1 MEPGDQ
7 EMVLEAV
14 EDCEIVDN
22 EVGRGGFRV
31 RDASRNLLEDNT
43 KRGHGYGVRLENAD
57 RNRLRTNTFVGEA
70 TITLRN
76 ADRNELVGNA
86 TDTGDVN
93 VRVLSST
100 QNRIAGNRIEGG
112 PGTTGVYL
120 GGSDRNVI
128 LGNDVRGNLSGL
140 VADAADLNVVYGN
153 RFVGGDAWGTG
164 LSLSTAAHNSSGTV
178 WTSTTSVSPS
188 RRHARTTSSATASA
202 MRTCRPR
209 SIANRRRTR
218 WSETR
223 PSVWTTLTGS
233 RGGDWGVRSTARER
247 GGDGITVTPG

>member
-1 MEPGDQ
+1 MNRTVIRADRARVTNVGGPMEPGDQ

-86 TDTGDVN
+86 TDTEDVN

-164 LSLSTAAHNSSGTV
+164 LSLSTAAHNSV
-178 WTSTTSVSPS
+178 V
-188 RRHARTTSSATASA
+188 R
-202 MRTCRPR
+202 
-209 SIANRRRTR
+209 NRLDEYHVGL
-218 WSETR
+218 SLE
-223 PSVWTTLTGS
+223 
-233 RGGDWGVRSTARER
+233 TARENHLVGNR
-247 GGDGITVTPG
+247 ICNANVPTQVDSESTANTLVRNETECLDDTDG